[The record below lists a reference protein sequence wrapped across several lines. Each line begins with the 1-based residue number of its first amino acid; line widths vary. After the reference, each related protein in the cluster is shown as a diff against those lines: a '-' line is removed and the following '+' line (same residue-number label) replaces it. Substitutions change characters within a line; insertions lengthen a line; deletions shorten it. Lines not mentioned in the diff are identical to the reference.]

1 MAGQYAI
8 RQKNVYMT
16 VSNIFVTW
24 EILRIDVKT
33 KWWYE
38 VMLPIPKLCSELDE
52 TEHDNHSKKLFK
64 NLMHKMNFLLLHFLY
79 YYIHFHEYS

>member
-16 VSNIFVTW
+16 VSNISVTW

-33 KWWYE
+33 K
-38 VMLPIPKLCSELDE
+38 
-52 TEHDNHSKKLFK
+52 
-64 NLMHKMNFLLLHFLY
+64 
-79 YYIHFHEYS
+79 

>member
-24 EILRIDVKT
+24 EILRVDVKT

-52 TEHDNHSKKLFK
+52 TEHDNHSKK
-64 NLMHKMNFLLLHFLY
+64 
-79 YYIHFHEYS
+79 